1 VECAS
6 NFLLYPTR
14 WGNIFPVDEIDR
26 KILAELQQ
34 DGRLTVT
41 ELAERV
47 RLSVSPAH
55 RRLRALERSGA
66 IAGYRAHLDAH
77 ALGLTFE
84 ALVFVT
90 MRTPSASRGAA
101 PGTCCRS
108 PTRQPL
114 P

>member
-1 VECAS
+1 VEGAS

-41 ELAERV
+41 ELAQRV

-55 RRLRALERSGA
+55 RRLRAWNARARSPA
-66 IAGYRAHLDAH
+66 T
-77 ALGLTFE
+77 ALTS
-84 ALVFVT
+84 T
-90 MRTPSASRGAA
+90 PTPSA
-101 PGTCCRS
+101 
-108 PTRQPL
+108 
-114 P
+114 